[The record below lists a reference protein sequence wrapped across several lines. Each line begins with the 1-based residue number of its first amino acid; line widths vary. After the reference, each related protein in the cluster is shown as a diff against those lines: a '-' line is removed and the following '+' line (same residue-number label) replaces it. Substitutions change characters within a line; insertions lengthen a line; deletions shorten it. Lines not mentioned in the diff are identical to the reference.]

1 VGQMKIMVCGPIAG
15 KGVDEI
21 KLFQKVLIENG
32 FQVVNQLKARMNY
45 SYIDDF
51 RNKKQLAKR
60 IVVNDLKFIEK
71 SDVIVAIC
79 NEPSFGT
86 AIEIYY
92 AKKLGKKVIVLNEE
106 AQPSPWPIAFADQIV
121 KSKDELIKTLLKL
134 RF

>member
-1 VGQMKIMVCGPIAG
+1 MKIMVCGPIAG

-21 KLFQKVLIENG
+21 KILQKILIENG
-32 FQVVNQLKARMNY
+32 FQVINQLKAEEMNY

-51 RNKKQLAKR
+51 RNKKQLAER
-60 IVVNDLKFIEK
+60 IVTSDLKSIEK
-71 SDVIVAIC
+71 SDIIVAIC

-92 AKKLGKKVIVLNEE
+92 AKKLGKKVIILNEQ

-121 KSKDELIKTLLKL
+121 KSKEELVKKLLKMS
-134 RF
+134 F

>member
-1 VGQMKIMVCGPIAG
+1 MKIMVCGPIAG

-21 KLFQKVLIENG
+21 KILQKILIESG
-32 FQVVNQLKARMNY
+32 FQVINQLRAGMNY

-51 RNKKQLAKR
+51 RNKKQLAER
-60 IVVNDLKFIEK
+60 IVTSDLKSIEK
-71 SDVIVAIC
+71 SDIIVAIC

-92 AKKLGKKVIVLNEE
+92 AKKLGKKVIVLNEQ

-121 KSKDELIKTLLKL
+121 KSKEELVKKL
-134 RF
+134 RKMSF

>member
-1 VGQMKIMVCGPIAG
+1 MKIMVCGPIAG

-32 FQVVNQLKARMNY
+32 FQVVNQLKAGMNY

-51 RNKKQLAKR
+51 RNKKQLAER
-60 IVVNDLKFIEK
+60 IVTSDLKSIEK
-71 SDVIVAIC
+71 SDIIVAIC

-134 RF
+134 TFKQA